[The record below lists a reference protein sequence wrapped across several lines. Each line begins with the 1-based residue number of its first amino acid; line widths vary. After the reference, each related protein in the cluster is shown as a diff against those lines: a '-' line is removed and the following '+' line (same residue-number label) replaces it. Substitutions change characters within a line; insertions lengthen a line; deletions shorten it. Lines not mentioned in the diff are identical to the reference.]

1 MKDDETEVANVSQNN
16 HLLLELW
23 VELWSILEVLD
34 HKNRQL
40 EHG

>member
-1 MKDDETEVANVSQNN
+1 MKDDETEVTNVSQNN
-16 HLLLELW
+16 HLLLELC
-23 VELWSILEVLD
+23 VELWSILEVLG